1 MRENSNEVLS
11 KTPLMT
17 GTTLSKKA
25 TALNEAAPTYPISI
39 IDSSKAVFARV
50 QATVPTPQSTISKI
64 PTFYIHTMST
74 ILPNCISRLVTNR
87 SQQTNG

>member
-25 TALNEAAPTYPISI
+25 TALNEAAPTYP
-39 IDSSKAVFARV
+39 
-50 QATVPTPQSTISKI
+50 
-64 PTFYIHTMST
+64 
-74 ILPNCISRLVTNR
+74 N
-87 SQQTNG
+87 